1 MATRMQEQEVGG
13 DFEALKREV
22 DQRGAIII
30 TREGRAAKDD
40 LILMTV
46 DRFFE
51 LVAPNPAVRD
61 LFFAAALDRGG
72 GG

>member
-1 MATRMQEQEVGG
+1 MATRMPEREAGA

-30 TREGRAAKDD
+30 TREGREAKDD

-46 DRFFE
+46 DQFFD
-51 LVAPNPAVRD
+51 LIAPNPALKN
-61 LFFAAALDRGG
+61 LFVATALDRGG